1 MSHPEQSYIN
11 LNQEIIDGCRQGDK
25 DAQFRLYK
33 LYYRSMYNASLRI
46 VKDTAEAE
54 DIMQEAF
61 LTAFE
66 KIGTYEGKVSFGS
79 WLKRIVI
86 NKSLDSIRKKKIKL
100 TELNEETSKFTEE
113 IETDESEI
121 QYKVETIK
129 KAMEKLP
136 DGYRIVLSMYL
147 FEGYDHD
154 EIAGV
159 LGISNSTSR
168 SQYTRAKQY
177 LLKLLKPN
185 EK

>member
-25 DAQFRLYK
+25 DSQFRLYK
-33 LYYRSMYNASLRI
+33 LYYRSMYNTSLRI

-86 NKSLDSIRKKKIKL
+86 NKSLDAIRKRKMKL
-100 TELNEETSKFTEE
+100 EELNETTNDFTIEK
-113 IETDESEI
+113 ETDESEI
-121 QYKVETIK
+121 QFKVENVK

-136 DGYRIVLSMYL
+136 DGYRMVLSLYL

-154 EIAGV
+154 EIAGI
-159 LGISNSTSR
+159 LGINSSTSR
-168 SQYTRAKQY
+168 SQFTRAKQH
-177 LLKLLKPN
+177 LLKYIKLEN
-185 EK
+185 